1 MEGGYKE
8 VPANESQAV
17 SFVSTKDNV
26 TVQTMQHGTST
37 NRTFLY
43 MAACIGKLLC
53 QLVDT

>member
-53 QLVDT
+53 QLVF